1 MNRSLTIW
9 MLAFLIPV
17 TISCEE
23 TEQTGPELTAFQF
36 ETIEY
41 FNEIALGFEF
51 GDFSEVTRKWK
62 KPMKV
67 FAGGRPS
74 DDNVTELQLVR
85 DEINMLVTD
94 GFRIELV
101 SDSANCNFY
110 IHFGSREDYVSFFPE
125 ISTLIGGSNGIS
137 YPYFNRRAELIG
149 GHMLV
154 DNTRTSLSEQRHLIR
169 EELTQSIG
177 LARHSV
183 RYKNS
188 VFLRSGNSVTAYADI
203 DRELVRLL
211 YHPYM
216 VVGVSAPGSTAILQN
231 IYFEENSD

>member
-1 MNRSLTIW
+1 MNRSVTIW
-9 MLAFLIPV
+9 VFAFLIPV
-17 TISCEE
+17 TISCDEKEE
-23 TEQTGPELTAFQF
+23 TDPELSAFQF
-36 ETIEY
+36 ETIQY

-67 FAGGRPS
+67 FAGGTPS
-74 DDNVTELQLVR
+74 DENVSELQLVS
-85 DEINMLVTD
+85 DEINKLVTD
-94 GFRIELV
+94 GFHIELV

-110 IHFGSREDYVSFFPE
+110 VHFGSRDDYVSFFPE
-125 ISTLIGGSNGIS
+125 ISTLIDNSDGMS

-154 DNTRTSLSEQRHLIR
+154 DNTRTSPNEQRHLIR

-231 IYFEENSD
+231 IYFAENSD